1 MEPKIAKY
9 TKGGAMVTV
18 TSWRRL
24 VREVRH
30 KHKIMKFV
38 KACARLR
45 TAYARHNETLMI
57 VHRIDVQMQ
66 CTKVVTES
74 IKRMETFRRACI

>member
-1 MEPKIAKY
+1 MEPKITKH

-24 VREVRH
+24 VRKVRH
-30 KHKIMKFV
+30 EHKIKKCLKV
-38 KACARLR
+38 CARVRNFYVRNAEVL
-45 TAYARHNETLMI
+45 AM
-57 VHRIDVQMQ
+57 VHRIEVQMQ